1 MTSDGS
7 SGTSTPSDE
16 MADVLG
22 WVRQVDPNAEEVA
35 VRGYVREISEASAL
49 LNTLDLSDVPL
60 QIAFSA
66 LWLEGAGS

>member
-1 MTSDGS
+1 MTSDRG
-7 SGTSTPSDE
+7 SGTATPSDE

-22 WVRQVDPNAEEVA
+22 RVRRVDPNADDAA

-49 LNTLDLSDVPL
+49 LDTIGLSDVPL

-66 LWLEGAGS
+66 WWPEGSGS